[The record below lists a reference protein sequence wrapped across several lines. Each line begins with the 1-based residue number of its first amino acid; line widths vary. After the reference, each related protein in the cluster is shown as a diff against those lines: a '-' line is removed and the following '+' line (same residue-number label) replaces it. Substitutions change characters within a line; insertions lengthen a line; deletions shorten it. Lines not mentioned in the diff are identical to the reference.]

1 MNIEK
6 MIKALYDKN
15 AKEAYIVLLEL
26 ERVSEVNNVLYNY
39 FEEFN
44 KMMHSENSYIRV
56 RGYRLLCKQAKWDK
70 LNKINQI
77 IDEILNET
85 EDEKPIAVRQ
95 KINALNDI
103 AVNKKELNSKIKQ
116 KISGINILKYKE
128 SMQELILK
136 DVTKLLK
143 LLENKI

>member
-1 MNIEK
+1 MNTEK
-6 MIKALYDKN
+6 MIRAFYDKN
-15 AKEAYIVLLEL
+15 AKEAYTVLLEL
-26 ERVSEVNNVLYNY
+26 EQVSEKSDVLYNC
-39 FEEFN
+39 FEEVIE
-44 KMMHSENSYIRV
+44 MMHNDNSYIRV

-77 IDEILNET
+77 IDEILYET
-85 EDEKPIAVRQ
+85 DDEKPIAVRQ

-103 AVNKKELNSKIKQ
+103 VINKKELNTKIKQ
-116 KISGINILKYKE
+116 KISSINISKYKE
-128 SMQELILK
+128 SMQELILR

>member
-1 MNIEK
+1 MNTEK

-15 AKEAYIVLLEL
+15 AKEAYTVLLEL
-26 ERVSEVNNVLYNY
+26 EQVAETNDVLYNY
-39 FEEFN
+39 FEEFIEMIHN
-44 KMMHSENSYIRV
+44 DNSYIRV

-70 LNKINQI
+70 LNKINQM
-77 IDEILNET
+77 IDEILNEI
-85 EDEKPIAVRQ
+85 EDEKPIAARQ

-103 AVNKKELNSKIKQ
+103 AKYKKELNSKIKQ
-116 KISGINILKYKE
+116 KISRINISKYKE

-136 DVTKLLK
+136 DATKLLK